1 MTGATRPPRVALDVL
16 PLAGEPTG
24 VGRFCAGLAGAL
36 LASGD
41 VELSGYAVASG
52 ARDAPA
58 RAARRLGMPVRTW
71 PIPARLANAAWSRSD
86 LPPIDRLVGSVDV
99 VHGTNFV
106 VPPTR
111 RAGRVVTVHDLAA
124 LRYPELCRRASLA
137 YPALVARAVRHGAL
151 VHVPSQF
158 VRQEL
163 AELLGVDPAR
173 VRVIPHGIDG
183 IDGIDGVACSR
194 RASAGRRAAPYVLA
208 LGAVEP
214 RKDLPT
220 LVRAFAELARD
231 HGDLELVVAG
241 PDGWGAPAFA
251 AAVAASGAARR
262 IVRVGYL
269 QATER
274 QALLRG
280 ATALAF
286 PSLYE
291 GFGFPPLEAMA
302 LGVPV
307 VATAAGAVP
316 EVVGDAAELVPPGD
330 AAALAAALGS
340 VIGDSAVRARL
351 VEAGHARAAAFTWA
365 AAAAS
370 MVELYAL
377 AASERRA
384 S

>member
-1 MTGATRPPRVALDVL
+1 M
-16 PLAGEPTG
+16 
-24 VGRFCAGLAGAL
+24 
-36 LASGD
+36 
-41 VELSGYAVASG
+41 
-52 ARDAPA
+52 
-58 RAARRLGMPVRTW
+58 
-71 PIPARLANAAWSRSD
+71 
-86 LPPIDRLVGSVDV
+86 
-99 VHGTNFV
+99 
-106 VPPTR
+106 
-111 RAGRVVTVHDLAA
+111 
-124 LRYPELCRRASLA
+124 
-137 YPALVARAVRHGAL
+137 
-151 VHVPSQF
+151 
-158 VRQEL
+158 
-163 AELLGVDPAR
+163 
-173 VRVIPHGIDG
+173 
-183 IDGIDGVACSR
+183 
-194 RASAGRRAAPYVLA
+194 
-208 LGAVEP
+208 EP

-269 QATER
+269 KATER